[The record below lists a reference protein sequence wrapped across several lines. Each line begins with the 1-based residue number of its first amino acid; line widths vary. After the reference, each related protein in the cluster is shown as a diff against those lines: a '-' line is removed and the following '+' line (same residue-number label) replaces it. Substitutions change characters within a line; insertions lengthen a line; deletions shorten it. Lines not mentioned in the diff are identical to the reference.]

1 MQQQAINEVKLV
13 LEHRKRLTM
22 SAVEAVDGFSEQ
34 CLKLTVAGCKV
45 LITGENIKIT
55 AYNKGNGNLSAEG
68 EFSCIKYGNKKAP
81 VLKKLFK

>member
-1 MQQQAINEVKLV
+1 MQQNATVTENLT
-13 LEHRKRLTM
+13 LDGRKRLSLTG
-22 SAVEAVDGFSEQ
+22 VESVDGFNEQ
-34 CLKLTVAGCKV
+34 CLKLTVMGSKLYIV
-45 LITGENIKIT
+45 GENIKIT